1 MNRHRDFQL
10 EEVFNPVVFL
20 SGSGEK
26 LSVVMRDSGFE
37 VWYQKND
44 ESHYENFEFKDGVVR
59 KIEEAEPAEPASPSN
74 PGEIGQKP
82 DNSNG

>member
-1 MNRHRDFQL
+1 MRITINQHRNFQL

-20 SGSGEK
+20 SDRGEK

-44 ESHYENFEFKDGVVR
+44 VSRYENFEFKDGIVR
-59 KIEEAEPAEPASPSN
+59 EIEEAEPAS
-74 PGEIGQKP
+74 PGEIDQKP
-82 DNSNG
+82 NNSNS